1 MNAKK
6 KVGLGR
12 GLDALLGATT
22 VLEAQTNEDQAIRQI
37 AIDLLRPGKYQPRR
51 QMSPDALAELAESI
65 LSQGIIQ
72 PIAIRPV
79 SLEGHYEILAGER
92 RWRAAR
98 LAGLSFVPVIVH
110 DISDDQ
116 ALLIALI
123 ENIQREDLTAL
134 EEAQGIC
141 RLIDEF
147 GLTHQEVAEKL
158 GRSRSAITNLLR
170 LLSLPEPVQEYLLE
184 GEIEMGHARALLSL
198 PIEEQ
203 LKFAREIIQNGL
215 SVRRIEEMVRQYDVS
230 SHAQIAPTP
239 KETVSKVNPD
249 AERLQ
254 NRLSDWFGAKTQV
267 TANQKGKGKI
277 TISFSDLDQLD
288 ALLGK
293 LGVPDED

>member
-22 VLEAQTNEDQAIRQI
+22 VLEAKTTEDQAIRQI

-134 EEAQGIC
+134 EEAQGIN

-158 GRSRSAITNLLR
+158 GRSRSAISNLLR

-215 SVRRIEEMVRQYDVS
+215 SVRCVEEMVRQYEASDHGQS
-230 SHAQIAPTP
+230 RR
-239 KETVSKVNPD
+239 KEAVRRTNPD

-293 LGVPDED
+293 LGVPLEN